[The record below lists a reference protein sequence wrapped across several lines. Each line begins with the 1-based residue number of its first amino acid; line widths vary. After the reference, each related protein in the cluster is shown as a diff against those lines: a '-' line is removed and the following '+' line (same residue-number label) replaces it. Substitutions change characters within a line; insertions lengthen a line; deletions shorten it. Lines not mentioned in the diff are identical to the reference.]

1 MPSAAQLARA
11 RQRFA
16 SLLPDLAT
24 IQRPVT
30 VADGAGGLAT
40 TWPVLV
46 SGVPCRLSPV
56 QGGESSAAST
66 GGDRVADEATAI
78 ITFAA
83 GQDITEADRI
93 VIAGQTFDITL
104 VRHRGQW
111 ELTRRC
117 EARET
122 QA

>member
-1 MPSAAQLARA
+1 MPSAAQLTRARA
-11 RQRFA
+11 RFA

-24 IQRPVT
+24 IQRPTVT
-30 VADGAGGLAT
+30 ADGAGGQTMAYS
-40 TWPVLV
+40 VLV
-46 SGVPCRLSPV
+46 SGVPCRLSPA
-56 QGGESSAAST
+56 QGGETSASS
-66 GGDRVADEATAI
+66 GDRVADEATAV
-78 ITFAA
+78 ITFKA

-122 QA
+122 S

>member
-1 MPSAAQLARA
+1 MPSAAQLTRARA
-11 RQRFA
+11 RFA
-16 SLLPDLAT
+16 TLLPDLAT
-24 IQRPVT
+24 IQRPTVT
-30 VADGAGGLAT
+30 ADGAGGQTMTFAVFAT
-40 TWPVLV
+40 A
-46 SGVPCRLSPV
+46 VPCRLSPV
-56 QGGESSAAST
+56 KGGESSASS
-66 GGDRVADEATAI
+66 GDRVADEATAI
-78 ITFAA
+78 ITFKA

-93 VIAGQTFDITL
+93 VIAGQTFDVTL